1 MAQHDYSIANQ
12 SGAAFRADVNNAL
25 QAIVSNN
32 SGASGPSTTY
42 AHQIWFDTST
52 SPVTIRQRDASNAA
66 WFLVGTIDANVQ
78 TFSVNGAERMRI
90 DSAGRV
96 GIGTIPGSDLLE
108 IAAATDPKIR
118 FIDIGNTDA
127 KIGMVG
133 STALGFE
140 VNGAERMRIDSNG
153 RVGIGTTGPGSILDV
168 RFSTNPAVD
177 NGTGQNVLRV
187 WTTSALAA
195 DAGGAISLGGTATS
209 APLQAAFGQIA
220 GRKENAT
227 SADYAGYLQFAVNNT
242 GGTMT
247 EAARFDSA
255 GRLLVGTTVGAPY
268 PGVAIGPTGTFK
280 IGNSNGADGW
290 GFVDFLRNGAS
301 IGTITQSGTT
311 GVAYNTSSD
320 YRLKENVSA
329 VQDGIARLK
338 QLNPCRFN
346 FIADPDTIVDGFIA
360 HEAQAVV
367 PECVTGE
374 KDAEHDDGTPIY
386 QGIDQSKLVP
396 LLTAAL
402 QEAIAKIETLESKVA
417 ALESA

>member
-1 MAQHDYSIANQ
+1 
-12 SGAAFRADVNNAL
+12 
-25 QAIVSNN
+25 
-32 SGASGPSTTY
+32 
-42 AHQIWFDTST
+42 
-52 SPVTIRQRDASNAA
+52 
-66 WFLVGTIDANVQ
+66 VQ

-127 KIGMVG
+127 KIGIIG

-140 VNGAERMRIDSNG
+140 VNGDERMRIDSNG

-209 APLQAAFGQIA
+209 APQQAAFGQIA

-227 SADYAGYLQFAVNNT
+227 SADYAGYLQFAVNST

-346 FIADPDTIVDGFIA
+346 FIADPDITVDGFIA

>member
-12 SGAAFRADVNNAL
+12 SGAAFRADLNNAL

-42 AHQIWFDTST
+42 ANQIWFDTST
-52 SPVTIRQRDASNAA
+52 SPVTIRQRDASNVA
-66 WFLVGTIDANVQ
+66 WFIVGTIDATVQ
-78 TFSVNGAERMRI
+78 TF
-90 DSAGRV
+90 
-96 GIGTIPGSDLLE
+96 
-108 IAAATDPKIR
+108 AA
-118 FIDIGNTDA
+118 
-127 KIGMVG
+127 
-133 STALGFE
+133 
-140 VNGAERMRIDSNG
+140 NGAERMRIDSNG

-168 RFSTNPAVD
+168 RSSTNPAVD

-247 EAARFDSA
+247 EAARVDSA

-280 IGNSNGADGW
+280 IGNSSGADGW

-402 QEAIAKIETLESKVA
+402 QEAIAKIELLESKVA
-417 ALESA
+417 ALECA